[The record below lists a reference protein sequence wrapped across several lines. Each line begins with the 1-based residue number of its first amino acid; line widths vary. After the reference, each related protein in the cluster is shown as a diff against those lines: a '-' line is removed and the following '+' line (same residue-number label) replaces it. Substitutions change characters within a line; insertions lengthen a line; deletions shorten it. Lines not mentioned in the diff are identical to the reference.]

1 MFVSFFP
8 KPKLFFLSVA
18 LWTLAA
24 ILFWFFV
31 AKDAGHLIGLPNAA
45 PDSPPIVGVTAFI
58 TPAFI
63 WFYIY
68 YATAFALFAA
78 FWFWYAPHPWQNW
91 SILGS
96 AFIIFMI
103 YYSVQVDV
111 VLNSWNGTYG
121 DVLQAAMSK
130 SRTVDAWEFYSLFSV
145 FLQIVLF
152 WVIVRVFQ
160 NFFIKHYVFRWRT
173 AMNDYFASHWSSLR
187 TVEGA
192 AQRVQEDTM
201 KFAEDMEN
209 LGARL
214 IDSVMTLIAFLP
226 LLFVLSKYVTELP
239 IVGKVSHPLVVS
251 ALLWTIFGTLL
262 LAIVGRKLPGLEFKN
277 QRVEAAYRKE
287 LVYGED
293 DPSRAQP
300 PTLKQLFADVRT
312 NYFKLYVSYIYF
324 NLTRFAYSNLDNIF
338 GTFILV
344 PSLVTG
350 AINLGVFNQISLA
363 TDQVRN
369 SFQYLINVW
378 PDLIKAYSTYKRLRA
393 FESTIDGEE
402 LARIERDAK
411 IV

>member
-1 MFVSFFP
+1 
-8 KPKLFFLSVA
+8 
-18 LWTLAA
+18 
-24 ILFWFFV
+24 
-31 AKDAGHLIGLPNAA
+31 
-45 PDSPPIVGVTAFI
+45 
-58 TPAFI
+58 
-63 WFYIY
+63 
-68 YATAFALFAA
+68 
-78 FWFWYAPHPWQNW
+78 
-91 SILGS
+91 
-96 AFIIFMI
+96 MI

-121 DVLQAAMSK
+121 EVLQAAMSK
-130 SRTVDAWEFYSLFSV
+130 SRTVDAWEFYNLFSV

-173 AMNDYFASHWSSLR
+173 AMNNYFAEHWSSLR
-187 TVEGA
+187 LVEGA
-192 AQRVQEDTM
+192 AQRVQEDSM
-201 KFAEDMEN
+201 KFAEDMES

-214 IDSVMTLIAFLP
+214 IDSIMTLIAFLP
-226 LLFVLSKYVTELP
+226 ILFTLSKYVTELP
-239 IVGKVSHPLVVS
+239 VVGKVSHPLVVS

-293 DPSRAQP
+293 DASRAQP

-393 FESTIDGEE
+393 FEATIEGEE
-402 LARIERDAK
+402 LARIESDTR
-411 IV
+411 IT